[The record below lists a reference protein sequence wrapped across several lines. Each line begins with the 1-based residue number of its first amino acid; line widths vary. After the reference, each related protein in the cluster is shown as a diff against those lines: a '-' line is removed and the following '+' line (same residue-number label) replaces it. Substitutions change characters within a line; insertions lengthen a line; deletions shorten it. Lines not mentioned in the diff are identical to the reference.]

1 MADAA
6 RFRVLRQTKTND
18 LMDQVVQRG
27 GPAIERL
34 IDRAGEELAS
44 GKLEICGN
52 HNDNYDV
59 IDTFKQKL
67 LEASTTGVEGS
78 PGSICNDVRDLIRMK
93 TKSHSRTFL
102 QDYRE
107 LPVRQQQVNIQYFRK
122 VVDRI
127 TGFANF
133 STAED
138 QAMLAAN
145 IARAKKADQLIGMM
159 ETILG
164 EPDPP
169 AEQNLMLN
177 ILKKLDRHPEYHRLI
192 ANQIGE
198 LMGGEPFSVGENIRD
213 QVDSLAR
220 MLPARPY
227 GLSSD
232 PQGVIR
238 RYNAYKDLRKRDP
251 DNEDLFAHLV
261 GTLIRLNLAE
271 NYEQICE
278 RVTPLAHRAR
288 PDLEDLVANLN
299 PHDPGKKRIIMAAK
313 KALTVAAFSEM

>member
-1 MADAA
+1 
-6 RFRVLRQTKTND
+6 
-18 LMDQVVQRG
+18 
-27 GPAIERL
+27 
-34 IDRAGEELAS
+34 
-44 GKLEICGN
+44 
-52 HNDNYDV
+52 
-59 IDTFKQKL
+59 
-67 LEASTTGVEGS
+67 
-78 PGSICNDVRDLIRMK
+78 
-93 TKSHSRTFL
+93 
-102 QDYRE
+102 
-107 LPVRQQQVNIQYFRK
+107 
-122 VVDRI
+122 
-127 TGFANF
+127 
-133 STAED
+133 
-138 QAMLAAN
+138 MLAAS
-145 IARAKKADQLIGMM
+145 IARARKADQLIGMM

-164 EPDPP
+164 DPDPP

-198 LMGGEPFSVGENIRD
+198 LLGGGPFSVGENVRD

-238 RYNAYKDLRKRDP
+238 RYNAYIDLRKRNP
-251 DNEDLFAHLV
+251 DSEDLFAHLI

-278 RVTPLAHRAR
+278 RVTPLAHRAKT
-288 PDLEDLVANLN
+288 DLEDLVANLN

-313 KALTVAAFSEM
+313 EALTVAAFSEM